1 MLRYLCNENHPGCLS
16 TAIKSFSAGKRY
28 IKLFSC
34 LPNFRQS
41 GVSVKM
47 KERYSGILMHISSLP
62 SEYGIGDL
70 GPHAYRFIDL
80 LAQNKQRYWQ
90 ILPLNPTEQQHG
102 NSPYHSFA
110 TFAGN
115 PLFISPEIL
124 YQDGLLKKEEMINYS
139 LPPKKDI
146 DFNLIYSLK
155 NRLLDKT
162 YLRFTKLAPY
172 KQDYQEFCQQ
182 NLFWLEDY
190 ALFQSLKSYFHG
202 KPWNQW
208 SLEIKNRH
216 QKTIQKLK
224 KELAQKINREK
235 VLQFLFFHQWS
246 QLKKYCQKKNI
257 KIIGDMPIYV
267 TYNSMDVWCHPQL
280 FKLDQ
285 DKEQT
290 FKAGVPPDYFSK
302 TGQLWGNPV
311 YQWEEHHKEK
321 YTWWIQRL
329 KQHLQMV
336 DLLRIDHFRGLVAY
350 WEVPFKEKTAI
361 PGHWVTVP
369 TEDFLAHIINQFPT
383 VPFIA
388 EDLGDITEDVKAKI
402 KKWHFP
408 GMRVLIFAFGDD
420 FPHSIHLPHH
430 YGFNCVVY
438 TGTHDNNTIQ
448 GWQSEELKQNQ
459 KKYIERYLGKKIN
472 FEEIHWDFIRMAQAS
487 VAFLAIIPVQDVL
500 GLGKEA
506 RMNNPAYPQNNWQW
520 RITPQQ
526 RLKLEQDE
534 MPKLKELS
542 DIYDRKSE

>member
-1 MLRYLCNENHPGCLS
+1 
-16 TAIKSFSAGKRY
+16 
-28 IKLFSC
+28 
-34 LPNFRQS
+34 
-41 GVSVKM
+41 M
-47 KERYSGILMHISSLP
+47 KERYSGLLMHISSLP
-62 SEYGIGDL
+62 SLFGIGDL
-70 GPHAYRFIDL
+70 GPQAYQFVDL
-80 LAQNKQRYWQ
+80 LAQNGQRYWQ

-115 PLFISPEIL
+115 LLFISPELL
-124 YQDGLLKKEEMINYS
+124 YQDGLLKKEEKINYS
-139 LPPKKDI
+139 LPQKKDI
-146 DFNLIYSLK
+146 DFNQVYSLK
-155 NRLLDKT
+155 NKLLDKT
-162 YLRFTKLAPY
+162 YQRFARLVSY
-172 KQDYQEFCQQ
+172 QGDYQEFCQQ

-190 ALFQSLKSYFHG
+190 ALFQSLKSYFQG

-208 SLEIKNRH
+208 PSEIKNRH
-216 QKTIQKLK
+216 QETIQKLK
-224 KELAQKINREK
+224 KELAQEMNREK

-290 FKAGVPPDYFSK
+290 YKAGVPPDYFSK

-321 YTWWIQRL
+321 YTWWIQRI

-336 DLLRIDHFRGLVAY
+336 DLLRIDHFRGLITY

-361 PGHWVTVP
+361 PGHWITVP
-369 TEDFLAHIINQFPT
+369 TEGFLTHIINQFPT

-420 FPHSIHLPHH
+420 FPRSIHLPHH
-430 YGFNCVVY
+430 YEPNDVVY

-500 GLGKEA
+500 GLGKAA
-506 RMNNPAYPQNNWQW
+506 RMNNPAYPQNNWLW

-542 DIYDRKSE
+542 KLYDRKSE

>member
-1 MLRYLCNENHPGCLS
+1 MLRYHCNENHPGCLS
-16 TAIKSFSAGKRY
+16 NAIKSFSTGKRY

-34 LPNFRQS
+34 LPNFLQS
-41 GVSVKM
+41 GVSIKM

-62 SEYGIGDL
+62 SQFGIGDL
-70 GPHAYRFIDL
+70 GPEAYQFVDL
-80 LAQNKQRYWQ
+80 LAKNKQRFWQ
-90 ILPLNPTEQQHG
+90 ILPLNPTAQQHG

-115 PLFISPEIL
+115 PLFISPELL
-124 YQDGLLKKEEMINYS
+124 YQDGLLKKEEIINYS

-146 DFNLIYSLK
+146 DFNQVYSIK
-155 NRLLDKT
+155 NKLLDKT
-162 YLRFTKLAPY
+162 YQRFARLVSY
-172 KQDYQEFCQQ
+172 QRDYQEFCQQ

-190 ALFQSLKSYFHG
+190 ALFQCLKSYFQG

-208 SLEIKNRH
+208 PSEIKNRH
-216 QKTIQKLK
+216 QGTIQKLK
-224 KELAQKINREK
+224 KELTLKMEREK
-235 VLQFLFFHQWS
+235 ILQFLFFNQWNR
-246 QLKKYCQKKNI
+246 LKNYCRKKKI

-285 DKEQT
+285 NKEQIY
-290 FKAGVPPDYFSK
+290 KAGVPPDYFSK

-321 YTWWIQRL
+321 YAWWTQRI
-329 KQHLQMV
+329 KKNLQMV
-336 DLLRIDHFRGLVAY
+336 DLLRIDHFRGLIAY

-369 TEDFLAHIINQFPT
+369 TEDFLAHVINQFPT

-388 EDLGDITEDVKAKI
+388 EDLGDITEDVKAII

-408 GMRVLIFAFGDD
+408 GMRVLTFAFGND

-430 YGFNCVVY
+430 YEPIDVVY

-448 GWQSEELKQNQ
+448 GWQSEELKQKH
-459 KKYIERYLGKKIN
+459 KKNIVRYLGKKIN
-472 FEEIHWDFIRMAQAS
+472 PEEIHWDFIRMVQAS

-506 RMNNPAYPQNNWQW
+506 RMNNPANPQNNWQW
-520 RITPQQ
+520 RMTPQQ